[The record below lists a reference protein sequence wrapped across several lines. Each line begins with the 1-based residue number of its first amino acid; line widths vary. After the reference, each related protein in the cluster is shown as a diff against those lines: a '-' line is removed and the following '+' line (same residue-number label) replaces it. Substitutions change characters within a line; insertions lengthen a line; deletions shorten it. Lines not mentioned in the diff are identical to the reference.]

1 MKKAALLKKS
11 VTFYITKHPHT
22 RSNAGVLICAY
33 LIFVLNYT
41 VEQAYRPFIGI
52 KPAFIPFRDAAFAIN
67 TYPITVLDC
76 ARAMYKAVSLGH
88 FNYKEFNVQ
97 SFTNMSQLQNGD
109 FSWIIPNKFIAFS
122 GPIANKKREISAG
135 VYTLNPE
142 EYIPLFRKLGVKCI
156 IRFNSKCYDKSVY
169 TSAGIKHVDLY
180 YEDGG
185 NPTENILQSF
195 LQICESE
202 KGAFAVHCKAG
213 LGRTGTNIAAYMI
226 KHYNYSAKE
235 TIAWCRICRPG
246 SVVGPQQQFLSS
258 IEEKLKR
265 EGEQFR
271 AFQTQVQNQNLP
283 HDLRRDHSNNSAS
296 TSTTNSSFSLSLKE
310 DNRSLT
316 PPLVLSN
323 GVSSNVHNV
332 HKKQTNNL
340 FKSIV
345 SKDKQSARP
354 STSSSDLR
362 VNSSKDNMKKDDLSS
377 LFSNS
382 VKIESSSSSVR
393 ASDANNKGQSSPK
406 SSLVG
411 GWSRSPE
418 RPSTSQTLSRRR

>member
-1 MKKAALLKKS
+1 M
-11 VTFYITKHPHT
+11 
-22 RSNAGVLICAY
+22 
-33 LIFVLNYT
+33 
-41 VEQAYRPFIGI
+41 GI

-88 FNYKEFNVQ
+88 FNYKEFNLQ
-97 SFTNMSQLQNGD
+97 SFTSISHLQNGD
-109 FSWIIPNKFIAFS
+109 FSWIIPNKFVAFS
-122 GPIANKKREISAG
+122 GPIANKKREISSG

-156 IRFNSKCYDKSVY
+156 IRFNSKCYDRTIY

-195 LQICESE
+195 LQICENE

-271 AFQTQVQNQNLP
+271 AFQSQMQNQNLP
-283 HDLRRDHSNNSAS
+283 HDLRREYSNNSAS
-296 TSTTNSSFSLSLKE
+296 TATTNSSFSTSLKE
-310 DNRSLT
+310 ENRSLT
-316 PPLVLSN
+316 PPLVVSN
-323 GVSSNVHNV
+323 G

-345 SKDKQSARP
+345 TKDKGITHQSRP

-362 VNSSKDNMKKDDLSS
+362 HGKDKKDDMS
-377 LFSNS
+377 LLLSNS
-382 VKIESSSSSVR
+382 VKIESSSSVR
-393 ASDANNKGQSSPK
+393 GNESGSKGQQSGSK
-406 SSLVG
+406 SNL
-411 GWSRSPE
+411 WSKPE
-418 RPSTSQTLSRRR
+418 RPSTSQQTATRRRL

>member
-1 MKKAALLKKS
+1 MKRALSLKKS

-33 LIFVLNYT
+33 LIFVLNFT
-41 VEQAYRPFIGI
+41 AEQAYRPFIGI

-76 ARAMYKAVSLGH
+76 ATAMYKAVSIGH
-88 FNYKEFNVQ
+88 FSYKDFNLQ
-97 SFTNMSQLQNGD
+97 TFTSMSQLQNGD

-122 GPIANKKREISAG
+122 GPIANKKREISPGA
-135 VYTLNPE
+135 YTLNPE
-142 EYIPLFRKLGVKCI
+142 EYIPLFKKLGVKCI
-156 IRFNSKCYDKSVY
+156 IRFNSKCYDKTIY
-169 TSAGIKHVDLY
+169 TAAGIKHVDLY

-195 LQICESE
+195 LQICENE

-226 KHYNYSAKE
+226 KHYGYSAKE

-265 EGEQFR
+265 EGDQFR
-271 AFQTQVQNQNLP
+271 ALKTQIQNQNLP
-283 HDLRRDHSNNSAS
+283 HDLKRDYSNNSAS
-296 TSTTNSSFSLSLKE
+296 TATTNSTFSSSLKE
-310 DNRSLT
+310 ESRSLT
-316 PPLVLSN
+316 PPLTTN
-323 GVSSNVHNV
+323 G
-332 HKKQTNNL
+332 HKMKQTNNL

-345 SKDKQSARP
+345 SNKNGVSQQQQVESARP
-354 STSSSDLR
+354 LTSSSDVR
-362 VNSSKDNMKKDDLSS
+362 MSARDNSKNKEDLS
-377 LFSNS
+377 LVFSNS
-382 VKIESSSSSVR
+382 VLIENN
-393 ASDANNKGQSSPK
+393 NNKSKFTNNTSK
-406 SSLVG
+406 STAQVN
-411 GWSRSPE
+411 GWSSRPE
-418 RPSTSQTLSRRR
+418 RPSTSQSIMARKRH